1 MSKAPEFGLAA
12 IKAWAIDRA
21 SRLSRTSLAW
31 CWLALAAVI
40 LLSVAVFAG
49 LIGVVLL
56 VVVVVNSN
64 PAALPAYIDAAPEG
78 FAAAAGVIGLGL
90 ALYGIVGVAVA
101 VQAMRRRPRARG
113 IGIVLAALG
122 VAALAV
128 AMIRPGQ
135 ATGATPLIFVPVIAA
150 LAYAAVAL
158 ATEGRWFEAAVPGS
172 GTG

>member
-1 MSKAPEFGLAA
+1 VEAPESPPSQLEPAPPDA
-12 IKAWAIDRA
+12 DARP
-21 SRLSRTSLAW
+21 LSVTA
-31 CWLALAAVI
+31 AAVI
-40 LLSVAVFAG
+40 LLTVAVFAG
-49 LIGVVLL
+49 LIGLVLL
-56 VVVVVNSN
+56 VVVMVNSN

-78 FAAAAGVIGLGL
+78 FAVAAGVIGLGM
-90 ALYGIVGVAVA
+90 AFYGAAGAVVAI
-101 VQAMRRRPRARG
+101 QAMRRRGWARG

-122 VAALAV
+122 VATLAL

-158 ATEGRWFEAAVPGS
+158 ASEGRWFEPSFPGS

>member
-1 MSKAPEFGLAA
+1 MEAPEPTPSEPEPSPPNA
-12 IKAWAIDRA
+12 DERP
-21 SRLSRTSLAW
+21 LSVTA
-31 CWLALAAVI
+31 AAVI
-40 LLSVAVFAG
+40 LLTVAVFAG
-49 LIGVVLL
+49 LIGLVLL

-64 PAALPAYIDAAPEG
+64 PAALPVYIDAAPEG
-78 FAAAAGVIGLGL
+78 FAAAAGIIGLGL
-90 ALYGIVGVAVA
+90 ALYGAAGPVVAIQV
-101 VQAMRRRPRARG
+101 MRRRARARG

-122 VAALAV
+122 VAVLTV

-158 ATEGRWFEAAVPGS
+158 ASEGRWFESAVPGS

>member
-1 MSKAPEFGLAA
+1 M
-12 IKAWAIDRA
+12 
-21 SRLSRTSLAW
+21 
-31 CWLALAAVI
+31 
-40 LLSVAVFAG
+40 
-49 LIGVVLL
+49 
-56 VVVVVNSN
+56 VNSN

-90 ALYGIVGVAVA
+90 ALYGVAGAIVAIQAV
-101 VQAMRRRPRARG
+101 RRRAWARG

-158 ATEGRWFEAAVPGS
+158 ASEGRWFESSVQGS

>member
-1 MSKAPEFGLAA
+1 MEAPESPPSEPKPSPPDA
-12 IKAWAIDRA
+12 DERP
-21 SRLSRTSLAW
+21 LSVTA
-31 CWLALAAVI
+31 AAVI
-40 LLSVAVFAG
+40 LLTVAVFAG
-49 LIGVVLL
+49 LIGLVLL
-56 VVVVVNSN
+56 VVVMVNSN

-90 ALYGIVGVAVA
+90 ALYGVAGAIVAIQAV
-101 VQAMRRRPRARG
+101 RRRAWARG

-135 ATGATPLIFVPVIAA
+135 ATGVTPLIFVPVIAA

-158 ATEGRWFEAAVPGS
+158 ASEGRWFESSVQGS